1 MNCVFYSGRIR
12 TLVAMATS
20 IFHRLIMGKVK
31 IDNFFCLIGDIWY
44 LFLQK
49 CLLSSP
55 LRFIWLLSKSLKLIG
70 FQGDKKGKF

>member
-12 TLVAMATS
+12 TLVAVATS
-20 IFHRLIMGKVK
+20 IFHRLIIGKVK
-31 IDNFFCLIGDIWY
+31 IDNLFCLIGDTWN

-55 LRFIWLLSKSLKLIG
+55 LGFIWLLSKSLNLIG